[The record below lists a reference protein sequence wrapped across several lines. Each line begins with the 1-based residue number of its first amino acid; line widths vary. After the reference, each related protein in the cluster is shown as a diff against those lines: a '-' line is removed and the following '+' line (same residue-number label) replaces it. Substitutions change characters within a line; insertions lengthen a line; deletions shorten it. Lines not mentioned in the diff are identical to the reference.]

1 MRCLSCDSVMK
12 PEEIIWIPDR
22 KTHETLCR
30 VCRRSLVDSQTIF
43 HVEDELE
50 DIENDWDDS

>member
-1 MRCLSCDSVMK
+1 MK